1 MQYLVARPRG
11 SRALTPESWSA
22 ASAIALM
29 TALTGLEPD
38 VPASRLHLRPTGPLP
53 VGALTVTGLTIAGER
68 LDVAIGT
75 DGRIES
81 VSVPRGLIVEE
92 LAALRS

>member
-1 MQYLVARPRG
+1 
-11 SRALTPESWSA
+11 
-22 ASAIALM
+22 M

-38 VPASRLHLRPTGPLP
+38 VPAGRLRPTGPLS
-53 VGALTVTGLTIAGER
+53 VGALTITGLTIAGER

-75 DGRIES
+75 DGRIGS
-81 VSVPRGLIVEE
+81 VSAPAGLIVEE

>member
-1 MQYLVARPRG
+1 
-11 SRALTPESWSA
+11 
-22 ASAIALM
+22 M

-38 VPASRLHLRPTGPLP
+38 VPAGRLHHRPTGPLP
-53 VGALTVTGLTIAGER
+53 VGALTITGLTIAGER

-75 DGRIES
+75 DGRIGS
-81 VSVPRGLIVEE
+81 VSAPAGLIVEE